1 VRSGL
6 SGAGR
11 LTAFIRN
18 LFAPG
23 ARLGAAPLRPG
34 DSAVILFTSGSEG
47 TPKGVVLTHRN
58 LLANIRQALAV
69 IDLTDGD
76 RFFNAM
82 PIFHS
87 FGLTAGTLFPL
98 VRGCPTFLYPSPLH
112 YRTVP
117 ALVYDRA
124 STVLLG
130 TNTFLNGYARRANA
144 YDFNSV
150 RFLFAGAEKVQ
161 ASTFETWS
169 RRFGVRILE
178 GYGATECSPFVSVNT
193 RMHPSDG
200 SVGRFLPG
208 IDHRIEAV
216 PGVGTGGRL
225 FVRGPN
231 VMKGYLNAE
240 ANARFQEL
248 GGWYDTGD
256 VASVDAN
263 GFLHLHGRLRRFAKI
278 SGEMVSLTAVEDALD
293 GAFPQYGMRCKVAV
307 LARPDEERGEALV
320 ALTDEPRI
328 TLGDVRAAVRAKGL
342 GNLCAPRELVL
353 VARLPLLGSGKI
365 DYPALASEAG
375 SH

>member
-1 VRSGL
+1 
-6 SGAGR
+6 